1 MFSRINKL
9 LFISLGLIFC
19 LTFFTRNNYKWVDRI
34 APEILTEPVQ
44 EKIARQESIDFEIR
58 GYSYRLTPVYEFEIN
73 ALVVSKFN
81 YKFGIYRSDSVFPID
96 LCMIWGDNI
105 ARKTYKNMSLRFF
118 HDCRWCEVEWW
129 GNLDFNMQQLANCHL
144 VTNKKNILDKIDRI
158 VIGDQIK
165 VKGKLVNIEGRLVGK
180 PDKYTPPQLSWRTS
194 VTRSDTGAGA
204 CEIIYV
210 EDIIFLKK
218 ANQLSSYLFFLSFY
232 GLLILAAVNI
242 VRFFV

>member
-1 MFSRINKL
+1 
-9 LFISLGLIFC
+9 
-19 LTFFTRNNYKWVDRI
+19 VDRI
-34 APEILTEPVQ
+34 SPEILTEPVQ
-44 EKIARQESIDFEIR
+44 EKIARPESIDLEIR

-81 YKFGIYRSDSVFPID
+81 YKFGIYRSDSVFPVD

-105 ARKTYKNMSLRFF
+105 ARKAYKNMSLRFF

-129 GNLDFNMQQLANCHL
+129 GNLDFNMRQLANCHL
-144 VTNKKNILDKIDRI
+144 VTNKKNILDKINRI
-158 VIGDQIK
+158 VIGDQLKI
-165 VKGKLVNIEGRLVGK
+165 KGKLVNIEGRLVSK
-180 PDKYTPPQLSWRTS
+180 PDKYTPRQLSWRSS
-194 VTRSDTGAGA
+194 VTRTDTGAGA

-232 GLLILAAVNI
+232 GLLILTAINI

>member
-1 MFSRINKL
+1 MFSQVNKW
-9 LFISLGLIFC
+9 LFISLGLILC
-19 LTFFTRNNYKWVDRI
+19 LTFFTRNNYKWVNRI
-34 APEILTEPVQ
+34 SPLILNEPVQ
-44 EKIARQESIDFEIR
+44 EKIERQESIDLEIR

-73 ALVVSKFN
+73 ALVVSKYN

-129 GNLDFNMQQLANCHL
+129 GNLDFNMRQLANCHL
-144 VTNKKNILDKIDRI
+144 VANKKSILDKINRI
-158 VIGDQIK
+158 VIGDQLKI
-165 VKGKLVNIEGRLVGK
+165 KGKLVNIEGRLVSK
-180 PDKYTPPQLSWRTS
+180 PDKYTPRQLSWRTS
-194 VTRSDTGAGA
+194 VSRTDTGAGA
-204 CEIIYV
+204 CEIVYV

-218 ANQLSSYLFFLSFY
+218 ANQLSSYLFFVSFY